1 MDHNTHC
8 GATPR
13 RARGTLAVMGMA
25 LAVAAAQGLA
35 QTPPVTAQQQ
45 ATAQQA
51 SAQGLPVAEL
61 APNAPDTYA
70 VKRGD
75 TLWGIAGLYLRRPW
89 RWPALWGM
97 NRQDIANPHLI
108 FPGQTLYLDKQG
120 GYARLGTRPGASANA
135 STEPPTVRVSPRT
148 RSDSLT
154 DTALPTLKSHLIE
167 SFLVEPVVV
176 DEQTLQQAPRIVATI
191 EDRVLMSTGDRAY
204 ARGDAA
210 NPLRTDYGE
219 PRYYRVFRN
228 AVPLKDPASGEILGY
243 EAQYLGKAELLR
255 GESAEDSPDGEGGMA
270 FDYVPATLDITAARE
285 EIRAGD
291 RLLPAPARTFV
302 SYVPH
307 APQMEVDARVVS
319 IYGGAAFANAAQN
332 QVIAINRGEQEG
344 LQTGHVLNLMTKGDR
359 IKDTTDDARAMI
371 KLPSESNGMAMVFR
385 TFERVS
391 YALILDVRTPVRVG
405 DRLVNPH

>member
-1 MDHNTHC
+1 M
-8 GATPR
+8 
-13 RARGTLAVMGMA
+13 
-25 LAVAAAQGLA
+25 
-35 QTPPVTAQQQ
+35 
-45 ATAQQA
+45 
-51 SAQGLPVAEL
+51 
-61 APNAPDTYA
+61 
-70 VKRGD
+70 
-75 TLWGIAGLYLRRPW
+75 
-89 RWPALWGM
+89 
-97 NRQDIANPHLI
+97 
-108 FPGQTLYLDKQG
+108 
-120 GYARLGTRPGASANA
+120 
-135 STEPPTVRVSPRT
+135 RVSPRT

-176 DEQTLQQAPRIVATI
+176 DEQTLLQAPRIVATI

-255 GESAEDSPDGEGGMA
+255 GESVEESPDGEGGMA